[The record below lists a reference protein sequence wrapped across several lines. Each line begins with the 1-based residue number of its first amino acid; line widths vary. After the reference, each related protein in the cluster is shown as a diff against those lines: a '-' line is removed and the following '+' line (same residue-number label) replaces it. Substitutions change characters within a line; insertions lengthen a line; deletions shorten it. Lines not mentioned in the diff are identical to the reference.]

1 MSQKIWGISPDR
13 LPLPKDELLRVLR
26 EDQERL
32 HFSRVMVHSA
42 TEKWLLNPQYHMP
55 VDFDSTSELRIEDA
69 NDACNRTSA
78 VYLLRDLTDRERR
91 VHESGCQK
99 MALLIGELYRY
110 TYPRWLR
117 PYRSEIECKQFL
129 TKVNVPPASILPLD
143 TCSMAMVDWVR
154 RLHSNFC
161 QRVESIKS
169 KQIGWDE
176 EEERSSMVP
185 CYVMQPVFY
194 AIAVALRT
202 SAYDIHM
209 ADFSDTPVLIVC
221 TGQEQGLSAAIDLST
236 VDEQDRR
243 GVVTDSSG
251 KMVAVETSVR
261 VAIPFLLALEARE
274 QRAFGMK
281 PVQSTRPLTCY
292 ELPFDTREAL
302 GWDAETMGE
311 LRGPSSRW
319 TKQEHQH
326 HQAETSYCMQRAL
339 NAFDTRCRRHRWHAK
354 FEYNYS
360 GPDAWDQRQRWE
372 ACREQEKQNEA

>member
-1 MSQKIWGISPDR
+1 MSQKLWGISPDR

-26 EDQERL
+26 EDQEGL

-129 TKVNVPPASILPLD
+129 TKVN
-143 TCSMAMVDWVR
+143 
-154 RLHSNFC
+154 
-161 QRVESIKS
+161 RVESIKS
-169 KQIGWDE
+169 KQTGWDE
-176 EEERSSMVP
+176 EEDRSSMVP
-185 CYVMQPVFY
+185 CYVLQPVFH

-236 VDEQDRR
+236 VDEKDRR

-274 QRAFGMK
+274 QHALGMK
-281 PVQSTRPLTCY
+281 PNTVQSIRVLTDY
-292 ELPFDTREAL
+292 ELPFEGREAL
-302 GWDAETMGE
+302 GWDTRTMGE
-311 LRGPSSRW
+311 LRGPSSSW
-319 TKQEHQH
+319 ADQEHQH
-326 HQAETSYCMQRAL
+326 HQAETSFCMQRAL
-339 NAFDTRCRRHRWHAK
+339 NAFDTRCRRHRWHAES
-354 FEYNYS
+354 EYNYS
-360 GPDAWDQRQRWE
+360 GPDAWDQRQTWE
-372 ACREQEKQNEA
+372 ACREQEKQNKA